1 MLEEVYAFANEGM
14 NRAIEALK
22 RDFGS
27 IRSGKVG
34 LSILDNIKVDYYG
47 APTSLS
53 GVANLATPDA
63 TTITIAPWEKSML
76 KEIEKA
82 IQIANIGV
90 NPGNNGE
97 YVMLSFPAM
106 TTEQRKENVKKSKA
120 FGEHAKVAVRNV
132 RKDANDKVKKLEK
145 DKAISED
152 DSKRALEKIQKI
164 TDEFVA
170 KVDVLCDQ
178 KEAELLKV

>member
-1 MLEEVYAFANEGM
+1 MVEEIYSFANEGM
-14 NRAIEALK
+14 NKGLESLK

-47 APTSLS
+47 SPTSLS
-53 GVANLATPDA
+53 GVANMGTPDA
-63 TTITIAPWEKSML
+63 TTITITPWEKSML

-97 YVMLSFPAM
+97 SVMLSFPPM
-106 TTEQRKENVKKSKA
+106 TMDQRKDNAKKAKA
-120 FGEHAKVAVRNV
+120 FGENAKVAVRNI
-132 RKDANDKVKKLEK
+132 RRDANDKVKKLEK

-152 DSKRALEKIQKI
+152 ESKKAQDKIQKI
-164 TDEFVA
+164 TDDFVS
-170 KVDVLCDQ
+170 KIDSMCEQ

>member
-1 MLEEVYAFANEGM
+1 MEEVFDFAKEGM
-14 NRAIEALK
+14 QKAVEALK
-22 RDFGS
+22 RDFQT
-27 IRSGKVG
+27 IRTGKVG

-47 APTSLS
+47 TPTSLS
-53 GVANLATPDA
+53 GVATLNTPDA
-63 TTITIAPWEKSML
+63 TTISITPWEKPML

-97 YVMLSFPAM
+97 SVILSFPPM
-106 TTEQRKENVKKSKA
+106 TTEQRKEGAKKAKVFA
-120 FGEHAKVAVRNV
+120 ENAKVAVRNV
-132 RKDANDKVKKLEK
+132 RRDANDKIKKLEK

-152 DSKRALEKIQKI
+152 DSKKGQDKVQKI

-170 KVDVLCDQ
+170 NCDTLASQ
-178 KEAELLKV
+178 KEAELMKI

>member
-1 MLEEVYAFANEGM
+1 MEEIFEFTKDGM
-14 NRAIEALK
+14 QKAIEALK
-22 RDFGS
+22 RDFHS
-27 IRSGKVG
+27 IRTGKVG
-34 LSILDNIKVDYYG
+34 LSIVDNIKVDYYG
-47 APTSLS
+47 TPTSLS
-53 GVANLATPDA
+53 GVATLSTPDA
-63 TTITIAPWEKSML
+63 NTITITPWEKPML

-97 YVMLSFPAM
+97 CVMLSFPPM
-106 TTEQRKENVKKSKA
+106 TTEQRKEGVKKAKA
-120 FGEHAKVAVRNV
+120 FTENAKVAVRNV

-152 DSKRALEKIQKI
+152 DCKKGQDRIQKI

-170 KVDVLCDQ
+170 NCDTAFVQ
-178 KEAELLKV
+178 KETELMKI

>member
-1 MLEEVYAFANEGM
+1 MPKNELKQMREKMEKSLEFLKGEYLAIRTG
-14 NRAIEALK
+14 RAHP
-22 RDFGS
+22 
-27 IRSGKVG
+27 G
-34 LSILDNIKVDYYG
+34 LVSDIKADYYG
-47 APTSLS
+47 TPTPLN
-53 GVANLATPDA
+53 GVANLGTPDA
-63 TTITIAPWEKSML
+63 STITITPWEKSML

-152 DSKRALEKIQKI
+152 ESKRAQDKIQKI

-170 KVDVLCDQ
+170 KVDSLCEQ